1 MTSRVPYGEL
11 SPLLQVFRRD
21 NGPANML
28 ALHCFLLCADK
39 PRTISELA
47 AITGADKAGCSRA
60 VRTLTPWFDKAKEE
74 MVKPTH
80 HLLRRVKINA
90 MGEQRILL
98 TERGRELLGGGD
110 PKSARS
116 CND

>member
-1 MTSRVPYGEL
+1 MTSRVPYEEL
-11 SPLLQVFRRD
+11 SPLLEVFRRD

-39 PRTISELA
+39 PRTINQLA
-47 AITGADKAGCSRA
+47 AITGADKGRCSRA

-74 MVKPTH
+74 MVQPKH
-80 HLLRRVKINA
+80 HLLKRVRINA

-98 TERGRELLGGGD
+98 TERGRELLGGND
-110 PKSARS
+110 PKSS
-116 CND
+116 GD